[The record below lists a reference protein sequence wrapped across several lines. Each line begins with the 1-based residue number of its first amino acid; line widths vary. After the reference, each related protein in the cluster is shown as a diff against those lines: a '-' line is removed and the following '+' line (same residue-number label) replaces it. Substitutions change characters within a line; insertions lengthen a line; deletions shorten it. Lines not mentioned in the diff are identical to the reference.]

1 LHNQKDTPLVTNF
14 FLTSMLD
21 EDCSPFEFPYDLT
34 RINDVLSSVFRT
46 KKPAYPGDKSPGQLA
61 LTLLFTPAPKNGFR
75 PSGLVSHYTGSLLN
89 NGGVFVT
96 TAQNITWG
104 KALRSVPSQGR
115 IENAAPYSYDPEILH
130 LPLVA
135 RGSGAVARGSE
146 PVAPGGGLTG
156 A

>member
-1 LHNQKDTPLVTNF
+1 MKIAH
-14 FLTSMLD
+14 
-21 EDCSPFEFPYDLT
+21 PFEFPFHLT
-34 RINDVLSSVFRT
+34 RIKQCAFLYLSQ
-46 KKPAYPGDKSPGQLA
+46 KKSQHTQAINRRGQLA

-75 PSGLVSHYTGSLLN
+75 PSGLVSHHTGSLLN

-96 TAQNITWG
+96 TAQISHG
-104 KALRSVPSQGR
+104 ERPLRSVPSQGR
-115 IENAAPYSYDPEILH
+115 IENAAPYAYGPEILH

-146 PVAPGGGLTG
+146 PVAPSGGLTG